1 MKPSEATVEAQRMD
15 PTRAGDEIIHC
26 TDKIS
31 LLADFIM
38 LISPEDII
46 KNRSA
51 LVFFMEDIQQ
61 TLKGIADHV
70 YDMRKEE
77 KSEPSDSGRP

>member
-1 MKPSEATVEAQRMD
+1 MKPSEATVKAKGMD
-15 PTRAGDEIIHC
+15 PMGAGDEIIHC

-38 LISPEDII
+38 LVAPEDII

-51 LVFFMEDIQQ
+51 LAFFMEDIQQ

-77 KSEPSDSGRP
+77 KNEPSDSARP